1 MATHN
6 ILPKITENQYRIIII
21 ALHTLEKQY
30 PKDDRIPELTDLIS
44 TQTLTYPPS
53 FYKRL
58 SLNFSPLLEY
68 LTFD

>member
-44 TQTLTYPPS
+44 TQTLTY
-53 FYKRL
+53 YIKHNHIDAYCEA
-58 SLNFSPLLEY
+58 NFGGLKE
-68 LTFD
+68 